1 VFIALLFIDS
11 EALMTNLINKQVGG
25 FTVVE
30 RIGRGG
36 MATVY
41 RAHQSAMNRDIALKV
56 IELDDLL
63 ERGDEFKNR
72 FAQEAAVVASL
83 EHIHVLPVY
92 DYGIQ
97 DNIIYLAMRLL
108 RGGTLTEIMNKGRI
122 PINRGVELF
131 SQIARGLAYAH
142 SKGVVH
148 RDLKPSNI
156 MLDDAGNAHLTD
168 FGLAKWIYGTEN
180 ITRTGNI
187 VGTPA
192 YMSPEQLRGDGVDHR
207 SDIYSMG
214 IILYQMLTGKPPFDS
229 PSSNVVSIIYQHL
242 EKMPEAPSVH
252 NPEINPAIEA
262 VILKAIAKNPDDR
275 FQNMGEMDKALREA
289 AGLAT
294 SSSASYPAVNVK
306 KITTGSN
313 PQIPPRL
320 ADKAKTNN
328 SVLLVGGIIAGL
340 FIIAIV
346 LFALM
351 SNSQSTAN
359 QEATRVAQIATETV
373 IAQSTELA
381 KTRETEQAQ
390 LTQVALE
397 TLAIQTQQAQQILEA
412 TQTMQAI
419 RNLNATILR
428 GERGG
433 VQDTTPTPE
442 EIAIA
447 QARVGNGFIA
457 ILACNRTSEYH
468 SGSVREI
475 GDFLRGYNIE
485 SRVYDADNN
494 ENRQPSLVEQA
505 RSDGAVGFV
514 ICPLNAN
521 IMDDV
526 LKSLDEANIPLA
538 LYSGNAE
545 GFGYGGIVT
554 IGDDYE
560 LGYKPGQFAGQVIA
574 DEMNGE
580 ARVIILD
587 YPDLP
592 AIVSRAD
599 GLEEGVLSIA
609 PNATIVGRYLGATE
623 DFGRQSVE
631 QLLADGVEFDVI
643 VSINDAGSLGA
654 IEALEAANIPY
665 DQVVI
670 ISIDA
675 NAAARE
681 AIRQGRYMRASVDID
696 RTISSKV
703 KADGLIRILAGA
715 TMPEQIFTPPGDMVT
730 REVIENS

>member
-1 VFIALLFIDS
+1 
-11 EALMTNLINKQVGG
+11 MTNLINKQVGG

-108 RGGTLTEIMNKGRI
+108 RGGTLSEIMNKGQL

-131 SQIARGLAYAH
+131 SQVARGLAYAH

-168 FGLAKWIYGTEN
+168 FGLAKWIYGAEN

-214 IILYQMLTGKPPFDS
+214 IILYQMLAGKPPFDS

-252 NPEINPAIEA
+252 NPDINPAIEA

-275 FQNMGEMDKALREA
+275 FQSMGEMDKALREA
-289 AGLAT
+289 AGLVS
-294 SSSASYPAVNVK
+294 SSSASYPAVAVTK
-306 KITTGSN
+306 VTTETL
-313 PQIPPRL
+313 PQIPSRL

-340 FIIAIV
+340 FIIGIV
-346 LFALM
+346 LFTLA
-351 SNSQSTAN
+351 SNSQNTAN
-359 QEATRVAQIATETV
+359 QTATQVAQIATETH
-373 IAQSTELA
+373 IAEQSTQLA
-381 KTRETEQAQ
+381 KSQAAESTQQAQ
-390 LTQVALE
+390 LTQMALE

-433 VQDTTPTPE
+433 VADTTPTPE

-447 QARVGNGFIA
+447 QARVGSGFIA

-505 RSDGAVGFV
+505 RSDGAIGFV

-521 IMDDV
+521 IMDGV
-526 LKSLDEANIPLA
+526 LKSLDEANIPLV

-554 IGDDYE
+554 VGDDYE
-560 LGYKPGQFAGQVIA
+560 LGYKPGQFAGQIIA

-592 AIVSRAD
+592 AIVERAN

-609 PNATIVGRYLGATE
+609 PNATIVGRYLGGTE
-623 DFGRQSVE
+623 DFGRESVE
-631 QLLADGVEFDVI
+631 KLLSEGVEFNVI

-670 ISIDA
+670 VSIDA
-675 NAAARE
+675 NDAARE

-715 TMPEQIFTPPGDMVT
+715 TMPEQLFTPPGDMVT
-730 REVIENS
+730 REVLEATDNN

>member
-1 VFIALLFIDS
+1 
-11 EALMTNLINKQVGG
+11 MTNLINKQIGG

-36 MATVY
+36 MASVY
-41 RAHQSAMNRDIALKV
+41 RAHQSAMNRDVALKV
-56 IELDDLL
+56 IEMDDLL

-108 RGGTLTEIMNKGRI
+108 RGGTLSEVMSKGQLTIGRA
-122 PINRGVELF
+122 VELF
-131 SQIARGLAYAH
+131 SQVARGLAYAH

-252 NPEINPAIEA
+252 NPEITPEIEA
-262 VILKAIAKNPDDR
+262 VILKAIVKNPDDR
-275 FQNMGEMDKALREA
+275 FQSMGEMDKALREA
-289 AGLAT
+289 AGLT
-294 SSSASYPAVNVK
+294 SPSASYPAVNVK
-306 KITTGSN
+306 KITTGST

-320 ADKAKTNN
+320 ADKAQSSNTF
-328 SVLLVGGIIAGL
+328 LLIGGIISGL
-340 FIIAIV
+340 FIIGVI
-346 LFALM
+346 LFTLS
-351 SNSQSTAN
+351 SNSQNSAN
-359 QEATRVAQIATETV
+359 QEATRIAQIVIETRQAEETG
-373 IAQSTELA
+373 IAQQT
-381 KTRETEQAQ
+381 QAVLQ
-390 LTQVALE
+390 TQIAQQTQVAV
-397 TLAIQTQQAQQILEA
+397 QA
-412 TQTMQAI
+412 TQTLEAI
-419 RNLNATILR
+419 RNLNATVLR

-433 VQDTTPTPE
+433 VEDTVPTPE
-442 EIAIA
+442 EITIA
-447 QARVGNGFIA
+447 QMRVGNGFVA

-505 RSDGAVGFV
+505 RSDGAIGFV

-521 IMDDV
+521 IMDGV
-526 LKSLDEANIPLA
+526 LNDLDEANIPLT

-560 LGYKPGQFAGQVIA
+560 LGYKPGQFAGQLIA
-574 DEMNGE
+574 DELNGE
-580 ARVIILD
+580 AKVVILD

-592 AIVSRAD
+592 AIVERAN
-599 GLEEGVLSIA
+599 GLAEGVLSIA
-609 PNATIVGRYLGATE
+609 PNATIIGRYLGATE
-623 DFGRQSVE
+623 DFGRASIE
-631 QLLADGVEFDVI
+631 QLLADGTEFNFI

-665 DQVVI
+665 ADVTIV
-670 ISIDA
+670 SIDA
-675 NAAARE
+675 NDAARA
-681 AIRQGRYMRASVDID
+681 AIQEGRYMRASVDID

-715 TMPEQIFTPPGDMVT
+715 TLPEQIYTPPGDMVT
-730 REVIENS
+730 LETLTTP